1 MKPLFRGL
9 LIFAIITV
17 SCTTDQ
23 ENNSIGKLASSI
35 QALPG
40 WVKNVASV
48 HVKTLLSDPVL
59 SNIIRGHSFF
69 KRIQSLKKD
78 VGIDIYRI
86 VMGFA
91 ELDSQKKEKPHVVL
105 FIEADYNKQRTIKY
119 IKAKAQKNKE
129 EIIEEKSSGFTVLT
143 SKKYRHQFKVALI
156 NGKSILIASA
166 PKMDEVLERLRA
178 KRTPSKKEVG
188 ESKSQKGRGQLKDL
202 IHSVQK
208 DHFIW
213 GVFKLSEPTKLALRK
228 WIKPTSPLFKI
239 NALTIALRREQNTIL
254 TLKAIAQDK
263 TSAQVLRSFLETKRT
278 GKLPLFLKL
287 VFSKVRITQ
296 SENTVRARLSLNNAE
311 FQEIVRYVLSGKI
324 F

>member
-23 ENNSIGKLASSI
+23 HNNSIGELVSSI

-59 SNIIRGHSFF
+59 ANIIRGHSFF
-69 KRIQSLKKD
+69 KMIQSLKKD

-105 FIEADYNKQRTIKY
+105 FIEADYNKERTIKY
-119 IKAKAQKNKE
+119 IKARAKKNNE

-143 SKKYRHQFKVALI
+143 SKKYRHQFKVAFV

-166 PKMDEVLERLRA
+166 PKMDEVLERIRA
-178 KRTPSKKEVG
+178 KRNPSKKEIG
-188 ESKSQKGRGQLKDL
+188 EPKRQRRQLKDL
-202 IHSVQK
+202 IRSVQK

-213 GVFKLSEPTKLALRK
+213 GVFKLSEPTKLALGK
-228 WIKPTSPLFKI
+228 WITPTSPILKI
-239 NALTIALRREQNTIL
+239 NALTIALRRKQNMIL
-254 TLKAIAQDK
+254 TVEAIAQDK
-263 TSAQVLRSFLETKRT
+263 ASAQTLISFLETKRT
-278 GKLPLFLKL
+278 GKSLFHLKPLL
-287 VFSKVRITQ
+287 SKVKITL
-296 SENTVRARLSLNNAE
+296 SENTVHARLSLNNAE
-311 FQEIVRYVLSGKI
+311 FQEIVRLLSLRKV